1 MFPNRLYINTF
12 LQNFILSYFH
22 EFSASLPRNSL
33 EAETSVSGSE
43 TGSGVRAKTPL
54 KVGSGVGSET
64 NHSGSTTLNKRP
76 LTEVC
81 TSLAIRIL
89 NANSCTKWRRIFK
102 ELSQERGTG
111 RFSKK
116 SPRLSLKK
124 KYLQFYINLISGLQ
138 GSNSNTNKKT
148 Q

>member
-12 LQNFILSYFH
+12 LQNFIYC
-22 EFSASLPRNSL
+22 RIVTNSVRVCRATL

-43 TGSGVRAKTPL
+43 TGSGVGAKTPL

-89 NANSCTKWRRIFK
+89 IGNSCTKWRRIFK

-111 RFSKK
+111 RFFKK

-124 KYLQFYINLISGLQ
+124 KYLQYYINLISGL
-138 GSNSNTNKKT
+138 
-148 Q
+148 